1 MNDYLKEL
9 RQLPELGSLDTVLEK
24 WELLRMRM
32 QAGCVKTR
40 NLLPELFLQGTPGV
54 GRSHLL
60 ALLSSYLRESELL
73 AFQGEREFIEFRF
86 EYCSEDESFKE
97 LNRFVNKLSDAAGYR
112 SRYKG
117 VICIELDEWIERFK
131 ERYFSVFT
139 EYLEEHCEDWLLI
152 FSVNGGEEKKIEEL
166 CSYLSMYFRLDP
178 VVLSVPTSEEYLD
191 YLGVFLEEQSFALSE
206 EAKQVLRRSVEVL
219 KTSPLF
225 DGYKS
230 INRLGMDIAYE
241 KYTGEVFWS
250 SVINEADVEMFSPGS
265 RYIQGMLKNYS
276 KKQPMGFVYGGDTDD
291 K

>member
-1 MNDYLKEL
+1 MSDYLNEL
-9 RQLPELGSLDTVLEK
+9 RQLPEIGTLDAVLEK

-32 QAGCVKTR
+32 QAGCVRTR
-40 NLLPELFLQGTPGV
+40 NILPELFLQGTPGV

-60 ALLSSYLRESELL
+60 ALLSSYLRDAGLL
-73 AFQGEREFIEFRF
+73 TFQGEREFIEFRF

-97 LNRFVNKLSDAAGYR
+97 LNRFVNKLSEAAGYR
-112 SRYKG
+112 SEYKG
-117 VICIELDEWIERFK
+117 IICIELDEWLERFK

-139 EYLEEHCEDWLLI
+139 EYLEEHCENWLLI

-166 CSYLSMYFRLDP
+166 CAYLSMYFRLDS
-178 VVLSVPTSEEYLD
+178 VKLSVPTSEEYMD
-191 YLGVFLEEQSFALSE
+191 YLSDFLEEQSFSLSG
-206 EAKQVLRRSVEVL
+206 EARKVLAQSVEVL
-219 KTSPLF
+219 MTSPLF

-250 SVINEADVEMFSPGS
+250 RVINEADVELFSPDS
-265 RYIQGMLKNYS
+265 RYIRGMLKNYS
-276 KKQPMGFVYGGDTDD
+276 KKQPMGFVYGGDADD